1 MPKHRIVLYH
11 LLAWTIFYSLPI
23 LSTWPGSAAVVKL
36 PRPPSMF
43 WLSSLLQMLIFYVN
57 AYWLM
62 PQYFFK
68 KKYLGYGLGILA
80 VLMMRALA
88 LYNLPFP
95 ELPELPDQALL
106 SDRDLRLMHCFFLF
120 FPGLITIVLSS
131 GFRIFIEHRNKEQLY
146 KERETTNLRSELRF
160 LRSQISPHF
169 LFNVLN
175 SLTALARKKSELL
188 EPSLLKLSELMRYTI
203 YETDQDFIPL
213 KSEIDYIQSYI
224 NLQQLRF
231 EEHIRLN
238 INIDG
243 TGIQHQ
249 QIAPMLLIPLIENA
263 FKYSSQVVGAP
274 YIDLK
279 LGVSAQNHLILA
291 LKNSCS
297 KATWLDT
304 SPEEDTTSAGLG
316 LSNLRRRLELIYPQR
331 FTFKVQQLENEFLV
345 ALDIE
350 LGG

>member
-1 MPKHRIVLYH
+1 MPKYRIIFYH
-11 LLAWTIFYSLPI
+11 LLAWTVFYSLPI
-23 LSTWPGSAAVVKL
+23 LSTWSGSAAVIKL
-36 PRPPSMF
+36 PRPPSLF
-43 WLSSLLQMLIFYVN
+43 WISSLLQILIFYLN

-68 KKYLGYGLGILA
+68 KKYLGYGTAILV
-80 VLMMRALA
+80 VLTLRALA
-88 LYNLPFP
+88 LYNFPFP
-95 ELPELPDQALL
+95 EMPDLPNRPPLPD
-106 SDRDLRLMHCFFLF
+106 RDFRMMRWFFLF

-131 GFRIFIEHRNKEQLY
+131 GFRIFIEHRNKEKLY

-175 SLTALARKKSELL
+175 SLTALARKKSDLL

-224 NLQQLRF
+224 NLQRLRF
-231 EEHIRLN
+231 DEHIRLN
-238 INIDG
+238 INIDD

-263 FKYSSQVVGAP
+263 FKYSSQVMGAP

-279 LGVSAQNHLILA
+279 LELREQHHLVLL

-297 KATWLDT
+297 NVAPLNK
-304 SPEEDTTSAGLG
+304 SVEENMPSAGLG

-331 FTFKVQQLENEFLV
+331 FTFKVEQSGDEFWV

-350 LGG
+350 LGE